1 MGERKNSPSDKSVQM
16 SYDSN
21 GMRTQK
27 SVDGVKTNYYYDSN
41 KNLIALVKGNDTL
54 LFYYDSDGNTVEK
67 TFVNGQT
74 KTITTGTDKG
84 AKNMKKIIQPISIL
98 LIITLLSAICI
109 IPYAATIVNGGNYEF
124 TVVDATKVQKYVVGM
139 IDLTDDE
146 KFLYDTNGD
155 NVLTVIDATN
165 IQKIIVGSQFDTSE
179 PSSLT
184 ETTSVYGTEASTE
197 TTISNFSSACTEV
210 TTEYSETTA
219 YTEATTECV
228 EETTIVDEPSTESTE
243 TTTEEVTELSTEE
256 YTEQITEQP
265 TTEPK
270 PTVPPKSVKFNKNT
284 ITLGVGESYT
294 LITTIENGDI
304 SQVAFTTSD
313 RKVATVDNNG
323 KITAVGTGT
332 ATITANTY
340 NGLKTQCKVTVKK
353 LANSIKL
360 DKTSIT
366 LGIGEQYDF
375 SSYVPSGTAAYY
387 RSYYSDD
394 PNIAF
399 VQKAGGLMT
408 AKKAGTTT
416 VRCKMPNGTQAT
428 CNVTVKPLATS
439 LKLNASEIV
448 LYIGQ
453 SFDINSSVQK
463 GTAAYYRLYS
473 SSNSKIAAVT
483 RGGGVV
489 KGVATGKATVTCTL
503 NNGKKAICN
512 VYIMP
517 QSKKISN
524 VPLIGQSKL
533 PTGCETCSAT
543 MLLNFYGYKIS
554 ETTFADK
561 YLIKKPFGYSN
572 GSYTGPDP
580 NCAFVGTPY
589 SSNSYGAYAPIM
601 VKCMNKYLSDKSYK
615 AVEISGKSLEYLSGK
630 YVAQGQPIMVWA
642 TINMSPSFKTTTW
655 RVNYTDENAKYKL
668 GSYYTWTAG
677 EHCLLLTGYDK
688 DYYYFNDPW
697 TNARTRYSKNLV
709 NTRYNELGKQAV
721 VMVKK

>member
-1 MGERKNSPSDKSVQM
+1 MTNKFRKILSS
-16 SYDSN
+16 
-21 GMRTQK
+21 
-27 SVDGVKTNYYYDSN
+27 
-41 KNLIALVKGNDTL
+41 
-54 LFYYDSDGNTVEK
+54 
-67 TFVNGQT
+67 
-74 KTITTGTDKG
+74 TIVG
-84 AKNMKKIIQPISIL
+84 SL
-98 LIITLLSAICI
+98 LICSAIGSTMSVS
-109 IPYAATIVNGGNYEF
+109 AATASKYEYS
-124 TVVDATKVQKYVVGM
+124 VSDATQLQKYLVSLC
-139 IDLTDDE
+139 DLTDTQ
-146 KFLYDTNGD
+146 KVLYDIDKNGE
-155 NVLTVIDATN
+155 LTITDATN
-165 IQKIIVGSQFDTSE
+165 IQKIVVGLTSDVPSENPTSSIVES
-179 PSSLT
+179 
-184 ETTSVYGTEASTE
+184 TTMT
-197 TTISNFSSACTEV
+197 
-210 TTEYSETTA
+210 TTEPTQ
-219 YTEATTECV
+219 ATTV
-228 EETTIVDEPSTESTE
+228 STTNPATVEPSTIEPT
-243 TTTEEVTELSTEE
+243 
-256 YTEQITEQP
+256 TEQP

-270 PTVPPKSVKFNKNT
+270 PTSVPKSVKLNKND
-284 ITLGVGESYT
+284 ITFGIGEKYT
-294 LITTIENGDI
+294 LVTTVENGDI

-340 NGLKTQCKVTVKK
+340 NGLKAQCKVTVKK

-366 LGIGEQYDF
+366 LGVGEQYDF
-375 SSYVPSGTAAYY
+375 SSYVPSGTAAYF

-399 VQKAGGLMT
+399 IQKAGGLMI

-416 VRCKMPNGTQAT
+416 MRCKMPNGTQAT

-453 SFDINSSVQK
+453 SFDINSSVPK

-543 MLLNFYGYKIS
+543 MLLKHYGYNIS

-561 YLIKKPFGYSN
+561 YLVKKPFGYSN

-668 GSYYTWTAG
+668 GSYYTWIAR
-677 EHCLLLTGYDK
+677 EHCLVMTGYDNY
-688 DYYYFNDPW
+688 YYYFNDPW
-697 TNARTRYSKNLV
+697 TNARTRYSKSLV

>member
-1 MGERKNSPSDKSVQM
+1 M
-16 SYDSN
+16 
-21 GMRTQK
+21 
-27 SVDGVKTNYYYDSN
+27 
-41 KNLIALVKGNDTL
+41 
-54 LFYYDSDGNTVEK
+54 
-67 TFVNGQT
+67 
-74 KTITTGTDKG
+74 
-84 AKNMKKIIQPISIL
+84 
-98 LIITLLSAICI
+98 
-109 IPYAATIVNGGNYEF
+109 
-124 TVVDATKVQKYVVGM
+124 
-139 IDLTDDE
+139 
-146 KFLYDTNGD
+146 
-155 NVLTVIDATN
+155 
-165 IQKIIVGSQFDTSE
+165 
-179 PSSLT
+179 
-184 ETTSVYGTEASTE
+184 
-197 TTISNFSSACTEV
+197 
-210 TTEYSETTA
+210 
-219 YTEATTECV
+219 
-228 EETTIVDEPSTESTE
+228 
-243 TTTEEVTELSTEE
+243 
-256 YTEQITEQP
+256 
-265 TTEPK
+265 
-270 PTVPPKSVKFNKNT
+270 KFNKNT

-304 SQVAFTTSD
+304 SQVEFTTDNSG
-313 RKVATVDNNG
+313 VITVDDKG
-323 KITAVGTGT
+323 KMTAVGIGVS
-332 ATITANTY
+332 TITAKTY
-340 NGLKTQCKVTVKK
+340 NGLTAKCKVTVKK

-360 DKTSIT
+360 DKTSII
-366 LGIGEQYDF
+366 LGVGEQYDF

-416 VRCKMPNGTQAT
+416 MRCKMPNGTQAT

-453 SFDINSSVQK
+453 SFDINSSVPK

-503 NNGKKAICN
+503 NNGKKAISN

-543 MLLNFYGYKIS
+543 MLLKHYGYNIS

-561 YLIKKPFGYSN
+561 YLVKKTFGYSN

-630 YVAQGQPIMVWA
+630 YVAQGQPIMIWA
-642 TINMSPSFKTTTW
+642 TINMLPSFKTTTW

-668 GSYYTWTAG
+668 GSYYTWIAR
-677 EHCLLLTGYDK
+677 EHCLVMTGYDNY
-688 DYYYFNDPW
+688 YYYFNDPW
-697 TNARTRYSKNLV
+697 TNARTRYSKSLV

>member
-1 MGERKNSPSDKSVQM
+1 
-16 SYDSN
+16 
-21 GMRTQK
+21 
-27 SVDGVKTNYYYDSN
+27 
-41 KNLIALVKGNDTL
+41 
-54 LFYYDSDGNTVEK
+54 
-67 TFVNGQT
+67 
-74 KTITTGTDKG
+74 
-84 AKNMKKIIQPISIL
+84 MKKIIQPISIL
-98 LIITLLSAICI
+98 LIITLLSVICI
-109 IPYAATIVNGGNYEF
+109 IPYAATIVNGGNYKF

-197 TTISNFSSACTEV
+197 SPKMTTENMEFTETTISNFSSVCTEV
-210 TTEYSETTA
+210 TTEYTET
-219 YTEATTECV
+219 TTECV

-243 TTTEEVTELSTEE
+243 TTTEE

-270 PTVPPKSVKFNKNT
+270 PTVPPKSVKFNKNG

-375 SSYVPSGTAAYY
+375 SSYVPSGTAAYF

-453 SFDINSSVQK
+453 SFDLNSSIPK

-473 SSNSKIAAVT
+473 SNNSKIATAT
-483 RGGGVV
+483 RAGGIV
-489 KGVATGKATVTCTL
+489 KGISVGRTTVTCTL
-503 NNGKKAICN
+503 NNGKKAICD
-512 VYIMP
+512 VYVVP
-517 QSKKISN
+517 KAKKISN

-561 YLIKKPFGYSN
+561 YLVKKPFGYSN

-601 VKCMNKYLSDKSYK
+601 AKCMNKYLSDKSYK

-630 YVAQGQPIMVWA
+630 YVAQGQPIMIWA

-668 GSYYTWTAG
+668 GSYYTWIAG
-677 EHCLLLTGYDK
+677 EHCLVMTGYDNY
-688 DYYYFNDPW
+688 YYYFNDPW
-697 TNARTRYSKNLV
+697 TNARTRYSKSVV
-709 NTRYNELGKQAV
+709 NSRYAELGKQAV

>member
-1 MGERKNSPSDKSVQM
+1 
-16 SYDSN
+16 
-21 GMRTQK
+21 
-27 SVDGVKTNYYYDSN
+27 
-41 KNLIALVKGNDTL
+41 
-54 LFYYDSDGNTVEK
+54 
-67 TFVNGQT
+67 
-74 KTITTGTDKG
+74 
-84 AKNMKKIIQPISIL
+84 MKKIIQPISIL
-98 LIITLLSAICI
+98 LIITLLSVICI

-184 ETTSVYGTEASTE
+184 ETTSSVYGTEASTDSPKMTTENMEFTE
-197 TTISNFSSACTEV
+197 TTISNFSSVCTEV

-243 TTTEEVTELSTEE
+243 TTTEEVTEPSTESTETTTEEVTEPSTESTETTTEEVTEPSTEE

-270 PTVPPKSVKFNKNT
+270 PTVPPKSVKFNKNG

-313 RKVATVDNNG
+313 RKVVTVDNNG

-394 PNIAF
+394 PNIAS

-453 SFDINSSVQK
+453 SFDLNSSIPK

-473 SSNSKIAAVT
+473 SNNSKIATAT
-483 RGGGVV
+483 RAGGIV
-489 KGVATGKATVTCTL
+489 KGIGVGKTTVTCTL
-503 NNGKKAICN
+503 NNGKKAICD
-512 VYIMP
+512 VYVVP
-517 QSKKISN
+517 KAKKISN

-561 YLIKKPFGYSN
+561 YLVKKPFGYSN

-601 VKCMNKYLSDKSYK
+601 AKCMNKYLSDKSYK

-630 YVAQGQPIMVWA
+630 YVAQGQPIMIWA

-668 GSYYTWTAG
+668 GSYYTWIAG
-677 EHCLLLTGYDK
+677 EHCLVMTGYDNY
-688 DYYYFNDPW
+688 YYYFNDPW
-697 TNARTRYSKNLV
+697 TNARTRYSKSVV
-709 NTRYNELGKQAV
+709 NSRYAELGKQAV